1 MSSLLNRSECRK
13 ILLARAERRWPGRM
27 KRVSQDVFDFL
38 ETSLRSDC
46 DAFVHSHPS
55 VGKTLQFA
63 THKRKKKNEMV

>member
-1 MSSLLNRSECRK
+1 MSCINKSECRK

-38 ETSLRSDC
+38 ETSIRSDC
-46 DAFVHSHPS
+46 VAFVRGHPS
-55 VGKTLQFA
+55 IGKTLQFK